1 MDVAEPAG
9 LYLSRRDR
17 PLILYV
23 IQLPDYSGGE
33 LMHVPVMEADCDP
46 LLACPPGSRTEALAR
61 ERGIPT
67 VDLPFRSLRHSG
79 GGAETLRSIG
89 RGLRSAR
96 DLRRLMCA
104 NPEREVVYCTQLRPG
119 MLAAL
124 ATIGLDRR
132 VIWHVP
138 EFMPPAPI
146 ANAVRLLAR
155 LRCDRAIAHSHAVG
169 SEFVGRSRQL
179 RRRTVVVHPGTA
191 LHEAPSSDPVPGS
204 ARAPRAAV
212 VGTVSRTK
220 RTDLALDVADRVL
233 VHEPSFELVVV
244 GRAQF
249 RAEDEVYEREL
260 QERVKHDE
268 RLRGH
273 ARFVGYTRDVA
284 GELASVDM
292 LLHARPDEPFG
303 IALIEAMV
311 AGLPVVAP
319 RSAGPAEIVE
329 PGVTG
334 LLYEP
339 GDADAA
345 AAAVLEL
352 LADPE
357 RARAMG
363 RAGRDRVRR
372 LFTMDRQIAGIER
385 VLRSCASP

>member
-9 LYLSRRDR
+9 GYLSRRDR
-17 PLILYV
+17 PSILYV

-33 LMHVPVMEADCDP
+33 LMHVPVMEADVDP

-61 ERGIPT
+61 ERAIPT
-67 VDLPFRSLRHSG
+67 ASLPFRSLRHSG
-79 GGAETLRSIG
+79 GRAEALRSVG
-89 RGLRSAR
+89 RGLLSAR
-96 DLRRLMCA
+96 DLRRLLRA
-104 NPEREVVYCTQLRPG
+104 HPEREVVYCTQLRPA

-124 ATIGLDRR
+124 ATIGLRRR

-138 EFMPPAPI
+138 EFMPPRPI
-146 ANAVRLLAR
+146 AQAVRALAR
-155 LRCDRAIAHSHAVG
+155 MRCDRAIAHSHAVARD
-169 SEFVGRSRQL
+169 FVGRSRRLQ
-179 RRRTVVVHPGTA
+179 RRTVVVHPGTM
-191 LHEAPSSDPVPGS
+191 LRPSSPALAANTERP
-204 ARAPRAAV
+204 PRAAV

-220 RTDLALDVADRVL
+220 RTDLAMDVAARVAAR
-233 VHEPSFELVVV
+233 EPAFELVVV

-260 QERVKHDE
+260 RARAERDE

-273 ARFVGYTRDVA
+273 VRFAGYTRDVA
-284 GELASVDM
+284 GELAGVDV

-303 IALIEAMV
+303 IALIEAMM

-319 RSAGPAEIVE
+319 RAAGPAEIVE

-334 LLYEP
+334 FLYEP

-345 AAAVLEL
+345 AAAVLQL

-357 RARAMG
+357 RASAMG
-363 RAGRDRVRR
+363 QAGRERVGR
-372 LFTMDRQIAGIER
+372 LFTMERQIAGIER